1 MTMRLSYF
9 MLLLLLPSL
18 AAGQTVNAP
27 PDAPAT
33 ITAPVDSPAD
43 PLEVVVLSD
52 VAQSVEM
59 NNADFNRITCPGT
72 IKDIVY
78 SKEKGIIVKFS
89 DNNAFIKFKYLV
101 KDGKPVYAKN
111 SVELDIVCDGDVYT
125 IIALPRTLATSPKI
139 RLSSGK
145 KIRIGQNA
153 SVFSGMPLVKKCAH
167 FVKLAYKD
175 AIPSSFDIVRPNRP
189 LDLFKGLRLVLRT
202 QAVAEG
208 EGLQLKEYDATNV
221 TTQDTLNFTE
231 KDFLIPEIASDPLWI
246 SFGPPKYALKPGD
259 SVRIF
264 VVERRGGERE

>member
-1 MTMRLSYF
+1 MRLPNF
-9 MLLLLLPSL
+9 LLLLLLPSL

-33 ITAPVDSPAD
+33 MTAPVDGPAH
-43 PLEVVVLSD
+43 PQEVVVLPE
-52 VAQSVEM
+52 VAQTVEM
-59 NNADFNRITCPGT
+59 NNADFNRITCPGG

-78 SKEKGIIVKFS
+78 SKEKGLVVKFS
-89 DNNAFIKFKYLV
+89 GNNAFIKFKYLV

-111 SVELDIVCDGDVYT
+111 PVELDIVCDGDVYT
-125 IIALPRTLATSPKI
+125 IIALPRTLASSPKI
-139 RLSSGK
+139 RLSSGRK
-145 KIRIGQNA
+145 GRIGQNA
-153 SVFSGMPLVKKCAH
+153 SVFSGMPMVKKCAH

-175 AIPSSFDIVRPNRP
+175 AIPASFDIVRPNKQ

-208 EGLQLKEYDATNV
+208 EGLQLKEYDALNV

-231 KDFLIPEIASDPLWI
+231 KDFLVPEIASSPLWI

-259 SVRIF
+259 SIRIF
-264 VVERRGGERE
+264 VVERTGGERE